1 MALSDLMRDRQF
13 MMKVIMVA
21 FVSSLVFIGI
31 GAYLIIRDLF
41 G

>member
-1 MALSDLMRDRQF
+1 MPIVDLLRDRQF
-13 MMKVIMVA
+13 MMKVVVVA

-31 GAYLIIRDLF
+31 GVYLILKELI